1 MKMKRGETMKEY
13 LFSDLQSI
21 ESININQDRICIN
34 SVIIFDVDELRFQE
48 EREAVH
54 MTLLNQDKEIAEM
67 IIQQSE
73 KLILDDAGNYYLVP
87 EDEGVFE

>member
-1 MKMKRGETMKEY
+1 MKEY

-54 MTLLNQDKEIAEM
+54 MTLLNQDKEIAEV